1 LGAAKNRPL
10 LEHPMTTI
18 LLGAALLIVAGLL
31 EVEPRAKAVLIALG
45 LVAVAHGV
53 YCELAATEPAVWT
66 VTA

>member
-1 LGAAKNRPL
+1 V
-10 LEHPMTTI
+10 TTI